1 MRWVIVHETSEIR
14 LGWCTVSPSFALEPR
29 RGPGEREE
37 GERREAIFQVM
48 KKVARATAIRL
59 FSSEDELDDVGEEL
73 EESERREKNLAK
85 DLRGEREKIASL
97 EAKMG
102 EMRSRMRKLR
112 EDSLRLEGENRV
124 LEQQLDNANQR
135 LDRAHERELARLAR
149 KRGSE
154 ESPGGPSRKRG
165 REKEDGGDKEEEDSS

>member
-1 MRWVIVHETSEIR
+1 
-14 LGWCTVSPSFALEPR
+14 
-29 RGPGEREE
+29 
-37 GERREAIFQVM
+37 M

-165 REKEDGGDKEEEDSS
+165 REKEDGGDKEEDSS